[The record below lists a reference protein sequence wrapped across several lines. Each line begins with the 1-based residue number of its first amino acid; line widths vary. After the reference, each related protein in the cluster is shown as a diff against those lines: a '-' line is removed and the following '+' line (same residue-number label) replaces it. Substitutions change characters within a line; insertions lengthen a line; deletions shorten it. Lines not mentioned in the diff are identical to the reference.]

1 MSEPF
6 ELLKKLVG
14 EEVKEELL
22 FLALEEAKE
31 MVKNYCHIE
40 TIPAG
45 LSYTMVRMAADLYR
59 NENSVSLEQMD
70 GGSVI
75 SSIKVGDTTTSF
87 SSTVSQDREVF
98 QNGLLKNYR
107 SQLNCYRKVRLK

>member
-1 MSEPF
+1 MPESF

-14 EEVKEELL
+14 EEAKEELL
-22 FLALEEAKE
+22 FFALEEAKE
-31 MVKNYCHIE
+31 IVKNYCHIE

-59 NENSVSLEQMD
+59 NENSVLME
-70 GGSVI
+70 GGSVV

-87 SSTVSQDREVF
+87 SSTLSQDREAF

-107 SQLNCYRKVRLK
+107 SQLNCYRKVRWK